1 MNGINGMLNHW
12 PSLLGGMLI
21 GLSSLLL
28 LVLNGRIA
36 GVSGIAGR
44 LLARPDRDTAWR
56 AAHCLG

>member
-1 MNGINGMLNHW
+1 MLNHW